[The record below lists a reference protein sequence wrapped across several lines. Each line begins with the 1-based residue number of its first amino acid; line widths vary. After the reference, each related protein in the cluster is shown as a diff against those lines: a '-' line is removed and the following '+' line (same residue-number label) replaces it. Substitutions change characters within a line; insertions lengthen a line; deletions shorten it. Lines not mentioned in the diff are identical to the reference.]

1 MTRLSFLWRTTLV
14 LLVLVSS
21 ITVSWAQA
29 PQGMNY
35 QAVARDADGNPIADS
50 SLSVTINLSQLRR

>member
-29 PQGMNY
+29 PRGMNY